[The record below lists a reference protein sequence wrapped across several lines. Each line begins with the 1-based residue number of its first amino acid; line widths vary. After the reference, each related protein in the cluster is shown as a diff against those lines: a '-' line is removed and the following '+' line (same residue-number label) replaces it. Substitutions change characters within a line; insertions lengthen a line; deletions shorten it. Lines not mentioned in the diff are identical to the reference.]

1 MNSKLRPL
9 AFFTLIELLVV
20 IAIIAILA
28 SMLLPALSKARQKA
42 RTVECS
48 SKLRGIGFAQLMYS
62 EDNQGFIP
70 PYRDGAT
77 PEKFWHTLTHSGGF
91 LTPYLGTGSHSSLQ
105 YIGYVN
111 ISSKIHSK
119 LICPD
124 ARPAVGANTIHAY
137 GLNDHFFN
145 TVLGGGLA
153 AQLTSNWRNPSVT
166 VMLGE
171 TRTSSHFNYGNPV
184 DTTWTSLLPVDLRH
198 GNATNF
204 VHCDGRVSLQ
214 TFYEI
219 PWRPGGYL
227 QPFWFPREK

>member
-1 MNSKLRPL
+1 MNAKLRL
-9 AFFTLIELLVV
+9 FSFFTLIELLVV

-28 SMLLPALSKARQKA
+28 SMLLPALNKARQKA
-42 RTVECS
+42 RTVDCS
-48 SKLRGIGFAQLMYS
+48 SKLRSIGLAQLMYT

-77 PEKFWHTLTHSGGF
+77 PEKFWMNLTHSTGF
-91 LTPYLGTGSHSSLQ
+91 LTPYLGTGTDSSMQ
-105 YIGYVN
+105 YIGYAN
-111 ISSKIHSK
+111 ITSKIRSK

-124 ARPAVGANTIHAY
+124 AIPTAAGNTIFAY
-137 GLNDHFFN
+137 GFNDHFEN
-145 TVLGGGLA
+145 AGLGGGLA
-153 AQLTSNWRNPSVT
+153 AQLSSNWRNPSVT

-171 TRTSSHFNYGNPV
+171 TKTSAHFNYGNPT
-184 DTTWTSLLPVDLRH
+184 DTTWTSLLPIDLRH

-227 QPFWFPREK
+227 KPFWFPREK